1 MMAAS
6 LSSVGLAQTV
16 ICDISQ
22 FSGELMS
29 WRVGSARRSA
39 DFGVCGGTAKTGRR
53 CCADWRL
60 RRIRA
65 DSRRLVSASW
75 KVRLSGGLKLASGE
89 GYGRIRTIVRAKG
102 REDSL
107 TESAESVSE
116 RDNTMPQT
124 APTREVNVGN
134 VGNGATVPGLRDGL
148 TDEHED
154 SNVELSR
161 KGSHMEMEGLV
172 KSKEKEGKML
182 FGVEMS
188 PDTIAIAMVYFV
200 QGILGLS
207 RLAVSFFLK
216 DDLHLDPAETAVLTG
231 FSALP
236 WLIKPL
242 YGFISDGVP
251 LFGYRRRSYLVLCG
265 ILGALCWGSLSLFV
279 DNKYAAMTAILLSS
293 LSVAFSDVVVDSMVV
308 EKARGES
315 QGAAGSLQSLCWG
328 SSATGGIVSAY
339 FSGYLV
345 ETYGTRFVFGVT
357 AVLPLITSAV
367 AGLVREEPMQT
378 RRGDSK
384 AVSKTAR
391 FISSSKSQLS
401 FLWQTVKEPSIF
413 WPTLFIFLWQ
423 ATPTSDTA
431 MFFFT
436 TNHLGFG
443 PEFLGRVRLVT
454 AVASL
459 VGVGLYNSYL
469 KDVPLRKIFLWTTLL
484 GTALGSTQLLLV
496 TGVNRSLGVSD
507 EWFAMGDSLVLTV
520 LGQVSFMP
528 ILVLAARLCPPGVE
542 ATLFAT
548 LMSISNGGGV
558 VGGVFGAGLTQ
569 LLGVTS
575 QNFDNLALLLVL
587 CNASS
592 LLPLPFLNLLPSESE
607 LEATVEKAE
616 KAHRELADS
625 KKE

>member
-1 MMAAS
+1 
-6 LSSVGLAQTV
+6 
-16 ICDISQ
+16 
-22 FSGELMS
+22 
-29 WRVGSARRSA
+29 
-39 DFGVCGGTAKTGRR
+39 
-53 CCADWRL
+53 
-60 RRIRA
+60 
-65 DSRRLVSASW
+65 
-75 KVRLSGGLKLASGE
+75 
-89 GYGRIRTIVRAKG
+89 
-102 REDSL
+102 
-107 TESAESVSE
+107 
-116 RDNTMPQT
+116 
-124 APTREVNVGN
+124 
-134 VGNGATVPGLRDGL
+134 
-148 TDEHED
+148 
-154 SNVELSR
+154 
-161 KGSHMEMEGLV
+161 
-172 KSKEKEGKML
+172 
-182 FGVEMS
+182 
-188 PDTIAIAMVYFV
+188 
-200 QGILGLS
+200 
-207 RLAVSFFLK
+207 
-216 DDLHLDPAETAVLTG
+216 
-231 FSALP
+231 
-236 WLIKPL
+236 
-242 YGFISDGVP
+242 
-251 LFGYRRRSYLVLCG
+251 
-265 ILGALCWGSLSLFV
+265 
-279 DNKYAAMTAILLSS
+279 MTAILLSS

-367 AGLVREEPMQT
+367 AGLVGEVPIKAPS
-378 RRGDSK
+378 GDPK
-384 AVSKTAR
+384 VKLTKMAQ
-391 FISSSKSQLS
+391 FISTSKSQLG
-401 FLWQTVKEPSIF
+401 FLWETVKEPNIF

-469 KDVPLRKIFLWTTLL
+469 KDVPLRSIFLWTTLL
-484 GTALGSTQLLLV
+484 GTALGLTQLLLV
-496 TGVNRSLGVSD
+496 TGVNRSLGISD
-507 EWFAMGDSLVLTV
+507 EWFSMGDSLFLTV

-558 VGGVFGAGLTQ
+558 TGGVLGAGLTQ
-569 LLGVTS
+569 VLGVTS
-575 QNFDNLALLLVL
+575 QNFDNLALLLLL

-607 LEATVEKAE
+607 LAATVEKAE
-616 KAHRELADS
+616 QAHRDFESS
-625 KKE
+625 KQD